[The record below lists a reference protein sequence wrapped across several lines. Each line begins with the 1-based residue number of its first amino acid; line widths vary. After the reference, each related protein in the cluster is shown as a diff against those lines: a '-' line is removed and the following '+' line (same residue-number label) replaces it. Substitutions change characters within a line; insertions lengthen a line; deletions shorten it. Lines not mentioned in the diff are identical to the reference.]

1 MAMEPLLAAEPRR
14 VLIAIDGSDG
24 AALAFDWALRN
35 YCRAHDHVHLVHVR
49 RSLGGADSACQR
61 PSRPPAA
68 GSVVDMEAQVV
79 VAAGDLIDKYCN
91 VVRQAKVRPCPLA
104 RSLSQASAA
113 GAAVLAKAGTTILVD
128 GTWVVQIKCEGR
140 IVVGE
145 ERDMIC
151 REVMHVC
158 ADILILGSR
167 GLNAAAQL
175 SPSFGSTSN
184 FCAHH
189 CASPVIV
196 VRPAVKGATAVTS
209 KPAAAGGQC
218 LFSMPSFA
226 APTAEDR
233 SIRVHC

>member
-61 PSRPPAA
+61 PSRPLPAA
-68 GSVVDMEAQVV
+68 SSVVEMEAQVV

-91 VVRQAKVRPCPLA
+91 VVRQAK
-104 RSLSQASAA
+104 
-113 GAAVLAKAGTTILVD
+113 
-128 GTWVVQIKCEGR
+128 IKCEGR

-175 SPSFGSTSN
+175 SPSFGSTSS
-184 FCAHH
+184 FCTHH

-196 VRPAVKGATAVTS
+196 VRPAVKGTAAATS